1 MTVLSCVQIFQAL
14 ENPHEVDTLETYQAL
29 LVAKR
34 KVFLN
39 SIMNQTSD
47 LLPATLD
54 TMLAEYE
61 AVVEVISTVFTLKSN
76 IYISTLYIYGQVAA
90 DNGINIVSQEYSV
103 SWDYSQAIFFVI
115 TILTTIGYG
124 DSRKYFS
131 TNVIINYNCIGLSCS
146 YSGHFAPVT
155 TPGRLFCILF
165 AIVGIPFTLSVIADM
180 GQVSCDWLM

>member
-1 MTVLSCVQIFQAL
+1 MLCRSSKL
-14 ENPHEVDTLETYQAL
+14 WRTLT
-29 LVAKR
+29 R
-34 KVFLN
+34 WTRWRRTRRCWWPRGR
-39 SIMNQTSD
+39 SSSTPSWTR
-47 LLPATLD
+47 PATCCPPPSTPCSPSTRPWWRWYQLYSHWS
-54 TMLAEYE
+54 L
-61 AVVEVISTVFTLKSN
+61 ISTY
-76 IYISTLYIYGQVAA
+76 YISTLYIYGQVAA

-131 TNVIINYNCIGLSCS
+131 KNIIRNYNCIGLSCS

>member
-1 MTVLSCVQIFQAL
+1 MQIFQAL

-76 IYISTLYIYGQVAA
+76 IYISTLYIYISTLYIYGQVAA

-124 DSRKYFS
+124 DIKQYFKKYLNF
-131 TNVIINYNCIGLSCS
+131 
-146 YSGHFAPVT
+146 
-155 TPGRLFCILF
+155 
-165 AIVGIPFTLSVIADM
+165 
-180 GQVSCDWLM
+180 

>member
-1 MTVLSCVQIFQAL
+1 M
-14 ENPHEVDTLETYQAL
+14 DTLETYQAL

-61 AVVEVISTVFTLKSN
+61 AVVEVISTVVTWN
-76 IYISTLYIYGQVAA
+76 PYIYISTLYIYGQVAA

-124 DSRKYFS
+124 DIKQYFQKYLNFQ
-131 TNVIINYNCIGLSCS
+131 
-146 YSGHFAPVT
+146 
-155 TPGRLFCILF
+155 RLFWITVLIF
-165 AIVGIPFTLSVIADM
+165 RPLRP
-180 GQVSCDWLM
+180 CDDPRAAVLHPVRHRGHPLHPLRDRGHGPGEL

>member
-1 MTVLSCVQIFQAL
+1 M
-14 ENPHEVDTLETYQAL
+14 
-29 LVAKR
+29 
-34 KVFLN
+34 
-39 SIMNQTSD
+39 
-47 LLPATLD
+47 
-54 TMLAEYE
+54 
-61 AVVEVISTVFTLKSN
+61 
-76 IYISTLYIYGQVAA
+76 AA

-131 TNVIINYNCIGLSCS
+131 KNIIRNYNCIGLSCS

-180 GQVSCDWLM
+180 GQVSCDWLIQTRAHL

>member
-1 MTVLSCVQIFQAL
+1 MQIFQAL

-76 IYISTLYIYGQVAA
+76 IYISTLYIYISTLYIYISTLSIYGQVAA

-124 DSRKYFS
+124 DSRKYFWK
-131 TNVIINYNCIGLSCS
+131 IIY
-146 YSGHFAPVT
+146 T
-155 TPGRLFCILF
+155 
-165 AIVGIPFTLSVIADM
+165 
-180 GQVSCDWLM
+180 

>member
-1 MTVLSCVQIFQAL
+1 MSDSCSHVVQIFQAL

-61 AVVEVISTVFTLKSN
+61 AVVEVHTSV
-76 IYISTLYIYGQVAA
+76 YIY
-90 DNGINIVSQEYSV
+90 
-103 SWDYSQAIFFVI
+103 
-115 TILTTIGYG
+115 
-124 DSRKYFS
+124 
-131 TNVIINYNCIGLSCS
+131 CI
-146 YSGHFAPVT
+146 HIEP
-155 TPGRLFCILF
+155 
-165 AIVGIPFTLSVIADM
+165 
-180 GQVSCDWLM
+180 

>member
-1 MTVLSCVQIFQAL
+1 MQIFQAL

-61 AVVEVISTVFTLKSN
+61 AVVEVISTVFKLKSN
-76 IYISTLYIYGQVAA
+76 IYVSTLYIYGQVAA

-124 DSRKYFS
+124 DSRKYFWK
-131 TNVIINYNCIGLSCS
+131 NI
-146 YSGHFAPVT
+146 
-155 TPGRLFCILF
+155 
-165 AIVGIPFTLSVIADM
+165 
-180 GQVSCDWLM
+180 

>member
-1 MTVLSCVQIFQAL
+1 MQIFQAL

-76 IYISTLYIYGQVAA
+76 IYISTLYIYISMSGGGRQRHQHCESGV
-90 DNGINIVSQEYSV
+90 QR
-103 SWDYSQAIFFVI
+103 Q
-115 TILTTIGYG
+115 L
-124 DSRKYFS
+124 
-131 TNVIINYNCIGLSCS
+131 GLQP
-146 YSGHFAPVT
+146 GH
-155 TPGRLFCILF
+155 LFRHHHPHHHRIR
-165 AIVGIPFTLSVIADM
+165 
-180 GQVSCDWLM
+180 